1 MLKVHNAQMTEL
13 TMFTIAKVHKVN
25 VKTMCTKCNCT
36 LHNAQGMQMSFYN
49 YCYWAQC
56 VMCNSQRAFPE
67 VISTKCYLSYQVFI
81 IHHSLDFK
89 CSLFICT
96 IKTLVQF
103 EYLLTDDTD
112 THTPLCIGDLDLNS
126 VLMAS
131 GNSLLKWNNKPR
143 KAHTLPIT
151 LHKLSH

>member
-1 MLKVHNAQMTEL
+1 MCIMLKVHNAQMTEL
-13 TMFTIAKVHKVN
+13 TMFTIAKVHKAN

-36 LHNAQGMQMSFYN
+36 LHNAQGMQMSIYN
-49 YCYWAQC
+49 YCYCAQC
-56 VMCNSQRAFPE
+56 AVCNSQRAFPE

-81 IHHSLDFK
+81 IHNSLDFK

-96 IKTLVQF
+96 IKTLVQ
-103 EYLLTDDTD
+103 LNICSRMTL

-131 GNSLLKWNNKPR
+131 GNSLLK
-143 KAHTLPIT
+143 
-151 LHKLSH
+151 